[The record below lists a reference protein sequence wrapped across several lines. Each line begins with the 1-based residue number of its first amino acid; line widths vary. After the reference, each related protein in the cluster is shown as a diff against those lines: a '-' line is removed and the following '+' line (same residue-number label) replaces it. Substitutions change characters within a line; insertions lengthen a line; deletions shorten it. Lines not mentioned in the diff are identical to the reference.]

1 MSMDSDS
8 QQQEAA
14 LPRVV
19 VRRSFSRYALLHRM
33 EKCLRK
39 TLTGHGLKSNVVF

>member
-19 VRRSFSRYALLHRM
+19 VRRSFSRYAN
-33 EKCLRK
+33 EAAVW
-39 TLTGHGLKSNVVF
+39 LTWVKRERNG